1 MTHNSKIG
9 SKGHI
14 ICPRFFGNGK
24 RLFGI
29 AAAGLALVALVAAS
43 SARAQVPSVPSVGG
57 LDCNGLSPVQQLAIE
72 APRGI
77 CADVRPQPGQLRA
90 EDNGTYIG
98 HDEPMVT
105 FYSGVPG
112 SGDNVQWEFVLPTE
126 NPLPATQSFEKFIAF
141 WFGMAL
147 CDPNSFPS
155 YLACR
160 TATSTVR
167 ILRAPRSWNCNSIR
181 QAAASFQRSFPAIS
195 PGGARP
201 STSASRSITSV
212 SSRGT
217 SP

>member
-1 MTHNSKIG
+1 MTRNSKIG
-9 SKGHI
+9 SKGQL

-24 RLFGI
+24 QLFCI
-29 AAAGLALVALVAAS
+29 AAAGFALVALVAAS
-43 SARAQVPSVPSVGG
+43 SARAQVLSVPSIGG

-112 SGDNVQWEFVLPTE
+112 SGNNVQWEFVLPTE
-126 NPLPATQSFEKFIAF
+126 NPLPATQSFENFIAF

-147 CDPNSFPS
+147 CDPNSFPFIPCVPNS
-155 YLACR
+155 DVNGPNFCGLR
-160 TATSTVR
+160 GPGTAILPVR
-167 ILRAPRSWNCNSIR
+167 QPP
-181 QAAASFQRSFPAIS
+181 ASKGVFL
-195 PGGARP
+195 
-201 STSASRSITSV
+201 
-212 SSRGT
+212 
-217 SP
+217 